1 MRYVLSESV
10 MYKFKKYLEKYGN
23 MLSKE
28 QAIEELQDAL
38 DSAECTEVIEMTN
51 TNSIKVLDCALSE

>member
-1 MRYVLSESV
+1 MIYVLPESV
-10 MYKFKKYLEKYGN
+10 MYKFKKYLEEYGN

-38 DSAECTEVIEMTN
+38 DDAEYTEVI
-51 TNSIKVLDCALSE
+51 D

>member
-1 MRYVLSESV
+1 MRYVLPESV
-10 MYKFKKYLEKYGN
+10 MYKFKEYLEEYGN

-38 DSAECTEVIEMTN
+38 DDAEYTEVI
-51 TNSIKVLDCALSE
+51 D